1 MVRKKV
7 ISVSIVICICW
18 IIPLILLVKGKD
30 QYMFPNY
37 VNLGFRFWLITYFF
51 ISLVGVTILLIIKC
65 FTRPKLVIFSILL
78 IVSLIPQYFI
88 NAFLLWG
95 VYGGSWQSST
105 NNVSDFGKIDQY
117 FDYHFEISELKLSDI
132 RNDCKKATQYNYF
145 YHSGFGGIDFDISF
159 EMELSNNDYD
169 ELKEIFQQT
178 METKI
183 QEDISQTDLKS
194 GRFIVSEDTPTTV
207 DEWDEMYIEYNDL
220 TCTFYMKFKGVCY
233 T

>member
-1 MVRKKV
+1 MARKKV
-7 ISVSIVICICW
+7 IIVSIVMLICW
-18 IIPLILLVKGKD
+18 MIPLILLVKGKE
-30 QYMFPNY
+30 QYLFPTY
-37 VNLGFRFWLITYFF
+37 VTLDFRFWLITYFF

-65 FTRPKLVIFSILL
+65 FTRAKLVIFSILL

-88 NAFLLWG
+88 NALLLWG

-132 RNDCKKATQYNYF
+132 MKDCKKATQYNYF
-145 YHSGFGGIDFDISF
+145 YNSGFGGIDFDISF

-169 ELKEIFQQT
+169 ELKEIFQKT

-183 QEDISQTDLKS
+183 KEDIPQTDLKI
-194 GRFIVSEDTPTTV
+194 GRFIVSENTPTSV
-207 DEWDEMYIEYNDL
+207 DKWDEMYIDYNDS
-220 TCTFYMKFKGVCY
+220 TRTFFMKFKGACY